1 MMALRQFS
9 EVRMKPT
16 IRILPDAD
24 QLAHFAARL
33 FLSRLTFTSAIQV
46 QFTVALSG
54 GSTPKKMF
62 EILGND
68 ERLKTQVKYGVWDYV
83 HFFWSDERHV
93 PPGHA
98 ESNYKQAD
106 DMMLSKLGI
115 REANIHRI
123 KGELEDA
130 GEAAHQYEAE
140 IRRGFPVSEGQL
152 PKFDLIF
159 LGMGSDG
166 HTASLFPGT
175 KALQEE
181 KRLVVSNWVGRFYT
195 DRITMTAPL
204 LNNAACVVFLVS
216 GQDKALPL
224 KGVLE
229 GRYEP
234 QQLPAQLIRPES
246 GKLIWLLDSAA
257 AGLLRT
263 DSHAL
268 VHHEDFQSSL
278 SDPVFDLISGDDQR
292 AIGS

>member
-1 MMALRQFS
+1 
-9 EVRMKPT
+9 MKPT
-16 IRILPDAD
+16 VRILPDAD
-24 QLAHFAARL
+24 QLARFAARL
-33 FLSRLTFTSAIQV
+33 FVSRLVLTLPIQV
-46 QFTVALSG
+46 QFTVVLSG

-68 ERLKTQVKYGVWDYV
+68 ERLKKGVKYGTWDYL

-93 PPGHA
+93 PPDHA
-98 ESNYKQAD
+98 ESNYRLAYD
-106 DMMLSKLGI
+106 SMLSPLGI

-123 KGELEDA
+123 KGEFEDA
-130 GEAAHQYEAE
+130 GEGASQYEAE
-140 IRRGFPVSEGQL
+140 ILRDFPAAEGQV
-152 PKFDLIF
+152 PRFDLVF

-181 KRLVVSNWVGRFYT
+181 RRLVVSNWVGKFFT

-216 GQDKALPL
+216 GQDKALPV
-224 KGVLE
+224 KAVLE

-257 AGLLRT
+257 ASLLRT
-263 DSHAL
+263 EGQAS
-268 VHHEDFQSSL
+268 VSHEDLQSSL
-278 SDPVFDLISGDDQR
+278 SEPISDLI
-292 AIGS
+292 

>member
-1 MMALRQFS
+1 M
-9 EVRMKPT
+9 EPT

-24 QLAHFAARL
+24 QLARFAAGL
-33 FLSRLTFTSAIQV
+33 FLSRLTLTNSIQV

-68 ERLKTQVKYGVWDYV
+68 ERLKKQVGLGMWDYV

-93 PPGHA
+93 APDHA
-98 ESNYKQAD
+98 ESNYKLAYD
-106 DMMLSKLGI
+106 SMLSPLGI

-130 GEAAHQYEAE
+130 GEAARQYEAE
-140 IRRGFPVSEGQL
+140 ILRDFPASEGQL

-159 LGMGSDG
+159 LGMGPDG

-181 KRLVVSNWVGRFYT
+181 KRLVVSNWVGKFNT
-195 DRITMTAPL
+195 ERITMTAPL

-216 GQDKALPL
+216 GQDKALPV
-224 KGVLE
+224 KAVLE

-246 GKLIWLLDSAA
+246 GKLTWLLDSAA
-257 AGLLRT
+257 ASLLGT
-263 DSHAL
+263 ESQAL
-268 VHHEDFQSSL
+268 VEHEDLQSALLDS
-278 SDPVFDLISGDDQR
+278 SSDLIS
-292 AIGS
+292 

>member
-1 MMALRQFS
+1 
-9 EVRMKPT
+9 MKPT

-24 QLAHFAARL
+24 QLARFAARL
-33 FLSRLTFTSAIQV
+33 FMSRLILTLPIQV

-68 ERLKTQVKYGVWDYV
+68 KRLKNGGKIGTWDYL

-93 PPGHA
+93 PPDHA
-98 ESNYKQAD
+98 ESNYKLAYD
-106 DMMLSKLGI
+106 SMLAPLGI

-123 KGELEDA
+123 KGELDDA
-130 GEAAHQYEAE
+130 GVAAHQYEAE
-140 IRRGFPVSEGQL
+140 ILRDFPVAEGQL

-159 LGMGSDG
+159 LGIGPDG

-181 KRLVVSNWVGRFYT
+181 KRLVVSNWVGKFYT
-195 DRITMTAPL
+195 ERITMTAPL
-204 LNNAACVVFLVS
+204 LNSAACVVFLVS
-216 GQDKALPL
+216 GQDKALPV
-224 KGVLE
+224 KAVLE

-257 AGLLRT
+257 ASLLRT
-263 DSHAL
+263 EDQVL
-268 VHHEDFQSSL
+268 VNPEGLQSSL
-278 SDPVFDLISGDDQR
+278 FEPISDLI
-292 AIGS
+292 

>member
-1 MMALRQFS
+1 
-9 EVRMKPT
+9 MKPT

-24 QLAHFAARL
+24 QLARFAARL
-33 FLSRLTFTSAIQV
+33 FLKRLVLTLPIQV
-46 QFTVALSG
+46 EFTVALSG
-54 GSTPKKMF
+54 GSTPRKMF

-68 ERLKTQVKYGVWDYV
+68 ERLKKQVRLGTWEYL

-93 PPGHA
+93 PPDHA
-98 ESNYKQAD
+98 ESNYRLAYD
-106 DMMLSKLGI
+106 SMLSPLGI

-123 KGELEDA
+123 KGEFEDA
-130 GEAAHQYEAE
+130 GEAASQYETE
-140 IRRGFPVSEGQL
+140 ILRDFPVAEGQVPRFNL
-152 PKFDLIF
+152 VF

-181 KRLVVSNWVGRFYT
+181 RRLVVSNWVGKFYA

-216 GQDKALPL
+216 GQDKALPV
-224 KGVLE
+224 KAVLE

-257 AGLLRT
+257 ASLLRT
-263 DSHAL
+263 EGQAL
-268 VHHEDFQSSL
+268 VNPEDLQSSL
-278 SDPVFDLISGDDQR
+278 SESISDLI
-292 AIGS
+292 

>member
-1 MMALRQFS
+1 
-9 EVRMKPT
+9 MKPT

-24 QLAHFAARL
+24 QLARFAARL
-33 FLSRLTFTSAIQV
+33 FLSRLTLTNSIQV

-62 EILGND
+62 EILGNN
-68 ERLKTQVKYGVWDYV
+68 ERLKKQVKYGVEFEPLEYV

-93 PPGHA
+93 PPDHP
-98 ESNYKQAD
+98 ESNYKLAYD
-106 DMMLSKLGI
+106 SMLSPLGI

-130 GEAAHQYEAE
+130 GEAARQYEAE
-140 IRRGFPVSEGQL
+140 ILRDFPISEGQL

-159 LGMGSDG
+159 LGLGPDG

-181 KRLVVSNWVGRFYT
+181 KKLAVSNWVGKFCT
-195 DRITMTAPL
+195 ERITMTAPL

-224 KGVLE
+224 KAVLE

-234 QQLPAQLIRPES
+234 QQLPAQLVRPES

-257 AGLLRT
+257 ASLLSAE
-263 DSHAL
+263 SHAL
-268 VHHEDFQSSL
+268 VNSEDPQSSL
-278 SDPVFDLISGDDQR
+278 SESISDLI
-292 AIGS
+292 

>member
-1 MMALRQFS
+1 MR
-9 EVRMKPT
+9 PT
-16 IRILPDAD
+16 IRIFPDAD
-24 QLAHFAARL
+24 QMARFAARL
-33 FLSRLTFTSAIQV
+33 FLSRLILTMSLQV
-46 QFTVALSG
+46 EFTVALSG

-68 ERLKTQVKYGVWDYV
+68 ERLKKQVGAGLWDYV

-93 PPGHA
+93 PPDHA
-98 ESNYKQAD
+98 ESNYKLAYD
-106 DMMLSKLGI
+106 SMLSPLGI

-130 GEAAHQYEAE
+130 GEAARQFEAE
-140 IRRGFPVSEGQL
+140 ILRDFPVSEGQL

-181 KRLVVSNWVGRFYT
+181 KRPVVSNWVGKFYT
-195 DRITMTAPL
+195 ERITMTAPL

-224 KGVLE
+224 KAVLE

-234 QQLPAQLIRPES
+234 QQLPAQLVHPES
-246 GKLIWLLDSAA
+246 GKLTWLLDSAA
-257 AGLLRT
+257 A
-263 DSHAL
+263 SHLGTESQAL
-268 VHHEDFQSSL
+268 VDNEDLQSTLLDS
-278 SDPVFDLISGDDQR
+278 SSDLIS
-292 AIGS
+292 

>member
-1 MMALRQFS
+1 
-9 EVRMKPT
+9 MKPT

-33 FLSRLTFTSAIQV
+33 FLSRLTLTNSIQV

-68 ERLKTQVKYGVWDYV
+68 ERLKKQVKYGVEFELMEYV

-93 PPGHA
+93 PPDHA
-98 ESNYKQAD
+98 ESNYKLAYD
-106 DMMLSKLGI
+106 SMLSPLGI

-130 GEAAHQYEAE
+130 SETAHEYEAE
-140 IRRGFPVSEGQL
+140 ILRGFPVSEGQL

-181 KRLVVSNWVGRFYT
+181 KRLVVSNWVGKFYT

-224 KGVLE
+224 KAVLE

-257 AGLLRT
+257 ASLLRT
-263 DSHAL
+263 ESHAL
-268 VHHEDFQSSL
+268 ISPEDLQSSL
-278 SDPVFDLISGDDQR
+278 TEPISDLIS
-292 AIGS
+292 

>member
-1 MMALRQFS
+1 
-9 EVRMKPT
+9 MKPT

-24 QLAHFAARL
+24 QLARFAARI
-33 FLSRLTFTSAIQV
+33 FVSRLILSLPIQV

-68 ERLKTQVKYGVWDYV
+68 ERLKKGVNYGTWDYL

-93 PPGHA
+93 SPDHA
-98 ESNYKQAD
+98 ESNFKLAYD
-106 DMMLSKLGI
+106 LMLSPLGI

-130 GEAAHQYEAE
+130 GEAARQYEAE
-140 IRRGFPVSEGQL
+140 ILRDFPGAEGQF

-181 KRLVVSNWVGRFYT
+181 KRLVVSNWVGKFYT

-204 LNNAACVVFLVS
+204 LNSAACVVFLVS
-216 GQDKALPL
+216 GQDKALPA
-224 KGVLE
+224 KAALE
-229 GRYEP
+229 GKYEP
-234 QQLPAQLIRPES
+234 QQLPAQLIHPES

-257 AGLLRT
+257 ASLLQT
-263 DSHAL
+263 EGQAL
-268 VHHEDFQSSL
+268 VSPEDLQSSL
-278 SDPVFDLISGDDQR
+278 SEPISDLI
-292 AIGS
+292 

>member
-1 MMALRQFS
+1 
-9 EVRMKPT
+9 MKPI
-16 IRILPDAD
+16 IRIFPDAD
-24 QLAHFAARL
+24 KLAHFAARL
-33 FLSRLTFTSAIQV
+33 FLMRMVGSLPIQV

-68 ERLKTQVKYGVWDYV
+68 ERLKKQTQVGVWDYA
-83 HFFWSDERHV
+83 HFFWGDERHV
-93 PPGHA
+93 TPDHA
-98 ESNYKQAD
+98 ESNYKLAYD
-106 DMMLSKLGI
+106 TMLSKLGV

-140 IRRGFPVSEGQL
+140 ILQGFPSSENQI

-181 KRLVVSNWVGRFYT
+181 KRLVVSNWVGKYYT

-216 GQDKALPL
+216 GQDKALPV
-224 KGVLE
+224 KATLE

-234 QQLPAQLIRPES
+234 QQLPAQLIRPGS

-257 AGLLRT
+257 ASLLGAES
-263 DSHAL
+263 DIL
-268 VHHEDFQSSL
+268 VHHKDLQSSL
-278 SDPVFDLISGDDQR
+278 SDPIFDLISRKD
-292 AIGS
+292 

>member
-1 MMALRQFS
+1 MR
-9 EVRMKPT
+9 PT
-16 IRILPDAD
+16 IRIFPDAD
-24 QLAHFAARL
+24 QLARFAARL
-33 FLSRLTFTSAIQV
+33 FVSRFVLTLPIQV

-54 GSTPKKMF
+54 GLTPKKMF

-68 ERLKTQVKYGVWDYV
+68 ERLKTQVRHGLWDYV
-83 HFFWSDERHV
+83 NFFWNDERHV
-93 PPGHA
+93 PPDHA
-98 ESNYKQAD
+98 ESNYKLAYD
-106 DMMLSKLGI
+106 SMLSPLGV

-130 GEAAHQYEAE
+130 GEAARQYEAE
-140 IRRGFPVSEGQL
+140 ILRDFPSSEGQL

-181 KRLVVSNWVGRFYT
+181 NRLVVSNWVGKFYT
-195 DRITMTAPL
+195 ERITMTAPL

-224 KGVLE
+224 KAVLE

-234 QQLPAQLIRPES
+234 QQLPAQLVRPES
-246 GKLIWLLDSAA
+246 GKFIWLLDSAA
-257 AGLLRT
+257 ASLLGTESR
-263 DSHAL
+263 AL
-268 VHHEDFQSSL
+268 VEHEDLQSSL
-278 SDPVFDLISGDDQR
+278 LDSSSDLIS
-292 AIGS
+292 